1 MAIPY
6 RDPSPSPLTVR
17 ALGVLN
23 RTVTLPA
30 IARIERIDLPGRDL
44 ARLRAAVNPGTAAFL
59 TPNHPEFMTDWMID
73 RELACRVSPSMASW
87 ATAEIVNASRLTQRF
102 WLANGLIAAV
112 PGGGGKAFSLAH
124 ARRGHGIL
132 LHPEGA
138 VSWQAERVAP
148 LRPGAVDMALQL
160 AAQLDDA
167 RDPRP
172 VLLVPIVWRVIFA
185 VDAAPALI
193 DEMQR
198 IERACGLRQ
207 WPASDPGERLAR
219 MLSALLLSRAHRL
232 GLTCPPIDAE
242 RDGRE
247 YFEAQAAVLD
257 DLRRRLR
264 ASINAAPVDDS
275 PFQWRRAAARHL
287 RRSRGTAGA
296 AASRIADWL
305 QEYQRLMHLDPALY
319 GSPTLSQEQI
329 AEILKATRAAVMT
342 TGWRQRLH
350 NMLPRAVAPRV
361 AHIRV
366 AEPIDVRAARR
377 YGAQSGALQQQLAGR
392 LQRTLDQLG
401 VDVERSVQRRRVLNP
416 MVTTGEDDTAH
427 AAWRGLGA

>member
-1 MAIPY
+1 MAISY
-6 RDPSPSPLTVR
+6 RDPAPSLLTIR

-23 RTVTLPA
+23 RTVVLPA

-44 ARLRAAVNPGTAAFL
+44 ARLRAAVNPSTAAFL

-73 RELACRVSPSMASW
+73 REVACRVSPGMSSW
-87 ATAEIVNASRLTQRF
+87 AAAEIVNASRLAQRF

-112 PGGGGKAFSLAH
+112 PGGGGKAYSLRH
-124 ARRGHGIL
+124 ARAGHGIL

-148 LRPGAVDMALQL
+148 LRAGAVDMALQL

-172 VLLVPIVWRVIFA
+172 VFLVPLVWRVIFS
-185 VDAAPALI
+185 VDAAPGLI
-193 DEMQR
+193 DEMRR
-198 IERACGLRQ
+198 IERACDVRP
-207 WPASDPGERLAR
+207 WPTTDPAERLAR
-219 MLSALLLSRAHRL
+219 LLSALLLSRAHQL
-232 GLTCPPIDAE
+232 GLTRPSLDPED
-242 RDGRE
+242 DGRH
-247 YFEAQAAVLD
+247 YFAAQAAVLD
-257 DLRRRLR
+257 DIRRRLR
-264 ASINAAPVDDS
+264 ETLDITPADDS
-275 PFQWRRAAARHL
+275 VFQWRRAAGRYL
-287 RRSRGTAGA
+287 RRSRGTGAGDA
-296 AASRIADWL
+296 ARVAGWL
-305 QEYQRLMHLDPALY
+305 REYQRLMHLDPALY

-342 TGWRQRLH
+342 TGWRNRLH

-377 YGAQSGALQQQLAGR
+377 FGALNGALQQQLSGR

-401 VDVERSVQRRRVLNP
+401 LDVERQIQRRRAVNP
-416 MVTTGEDDTAH
+416 MEITSQDDEGH
-427 AAWRGLGA
+427 EAWQRLGA